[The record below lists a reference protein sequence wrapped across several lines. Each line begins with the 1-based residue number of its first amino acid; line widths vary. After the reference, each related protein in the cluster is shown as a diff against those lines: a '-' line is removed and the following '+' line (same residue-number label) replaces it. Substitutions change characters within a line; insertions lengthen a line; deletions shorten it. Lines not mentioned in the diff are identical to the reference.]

1 MVPWEMEVWFG
12 TKVRML
18 LYIMCELLDS

>member
-1 MVPWEMEVWFG
+1 MEVWFG